1 MFVSATKNFR
11 KKVAK
16 QRNLTWVDAGTFNG
30 DCNRFRFFVAIAY
43 NLFPCPLDLD
53 LSLFPLNTNDYY
65 YTIKMNTIK
74 MKFGQILV
82 HLIKHFSHVFGSIL
96 DTRN

>member
-1 MFVSATKNFR
+1 M
-11 KKVAK
+11 
-16 QRNLTWVDAGTFNG
+16 
-30 DCNRFRFFVAIAY
+30 AIATDFVFLLPSHTTY
-43 NLFPCPLDLD
+43 FHVPLDLD